1 MPAISRQGDTCTG
14 EGCFPPRPSV
24 EGSPNVF
31 VNGQP
36 AHRRDDGWATHSCGD
51 SSHDG
56 TLIGGSGSVFVNGKA
71 VARVGDDISCGA
83 AIAVGSAD
91 VFAGG

>member
-14 EGCFPPRPSV
+14 DGCFPPRASIA
-24 EGSPNVF
+24 GSGNVF
-31 VNGQP
+31 VNGKP

-56 TLIGGSGSVFVNGKA
+56 TLTGGSGSVFVNGKA

-83 AIAVGSAD
+83 AVAVGSAD
-91 VFAGG
+91 VFAGD